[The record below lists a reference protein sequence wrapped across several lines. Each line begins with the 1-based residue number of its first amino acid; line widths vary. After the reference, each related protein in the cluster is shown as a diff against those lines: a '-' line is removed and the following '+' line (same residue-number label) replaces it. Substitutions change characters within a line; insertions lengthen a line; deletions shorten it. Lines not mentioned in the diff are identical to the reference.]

1 MISPALPPYIRVIE
15 IKKTP
20 IGDEKFLAVMK
31 SYNFALRL
39 KQKKPRQGTIIKIIC
54 KGGKQNFTG
63 TQKSLQRYAS
73 TWYVDRRNVNELLVC
88 L

>member
-1 MISPALPPYIRVIE
+1 MFPLLSIE

-39 KQKKPRQGTIIKIIC
+39 KQKKPRQGTIIKIIR
-54 KGGKQNFTG
+54 KGREKEFYRNSEIIAEVQQVHG
-63 TQKSLQRYAS
+63 TLIGGM
-73 TWYVDRRNVNELLVC
+73 
-88 L
+88 